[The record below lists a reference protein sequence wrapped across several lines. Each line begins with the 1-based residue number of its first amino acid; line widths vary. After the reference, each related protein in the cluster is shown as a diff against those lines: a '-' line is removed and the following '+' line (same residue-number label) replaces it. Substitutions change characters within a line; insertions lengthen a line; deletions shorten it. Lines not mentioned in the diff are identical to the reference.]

1 MDSLEQQAYSFGT
14 MLVLVNRLQ
23 VLGDKL
29 DERVTL
35 KQWLTIAVLLK
46 SGASSLPLTELAD
59 RLGSSR
65 QNVKKLVLL
74 LEKQGFVALNRDD
87 SDARILRVRLTEHCM
102 EYFAAR
108 DGKEARFMDALF
120 HDFDPALTEGLYRG
134 LVKLAENIARMEDSA
149 SHEEKE

>member
-29 DERVTL
+29 DKRVTL

-46 SGASSLPLTELAD
+46 SGAPFLPLTELAD

-74 LEKQGFVALNRDD
+74 LEKQGFVALRRDD
-87 SDARILRVRLTEHCM
+87 SDARILRVRLTEHCT

-108 DGKEARFMDALF
+108 DGKEARFMEALF
-120 HDFDPALTEGLYRG
+120 HDFDPVLTEGLYRG
-134 LVKLAENIARMEDSA
+134 LVKLTENIARMEDSA